1 MTMSE
6 HATHQFAAQAA
17 SAAAARRFVRDT
29 LLGWGAH
36 DLVDD
41 ALLLANELV
50 TNAVVHAG
58 TDVGVSCALGPGY
71 VQISVSDSHVSRVL
85 PTTVT
90 ESPPD
95 KTSGRGLYLLVQ
107 IADTWGVEY
116 DRSSKRVWFRLPL
129 PASAPTADAVGHQPA
144 HAIELGGTST
154 PVVVAAVETDLA
166 GVVRHWSAEAETLLG
181 WSAAEVLGHPL
192 ADLVTELPTD
202 SDGGPVASFTDV
214 LTQPRW
220 CGEYRLRAR
229 DDTDLAVF
237 ASQVY
242 AHVGEDLRIVSLLV
256 PAEHRAVLMPG
267 TSRTR
272 VAAEAPSP
280 VPARPGLLSLDAL
293 LELAVE
299 HSRDLLD
306 GEVAYALLVT
316 DDNLDVE
323 LRALAGLDRA
333 QAREMRWPKPD
344 ELSEDPDAVQ
354 PKVYADVAEES
365 LPEQFLAH
373 VGMHGLV
380 TAPLLVGE
388 RVIGRVGVAV
398 RKPGGLGDQ
407 DAVRLQRSI
416 GRFSLAVESARLT
429 ELERA
434 RRGRLS
440 YLAEASDLMAGM
452 LDPDMAAALT
462 AQLVV
467 PRLADWCAVYLLDQ
481 PRGVRLSCVWHAH
494 EDRIDPLRRL
504 LLQMPVPPMGEQTR
518 PRQWPALRERLS
530 ALASSPADVEVA
542 GGPTVTVTLMARGR
556 PIGVLIAGRS
566 AGQDFRTGALDTLDD
581 LCRRAAWSLDN
592 ARLYV
597 ERSTVSDTLQRSLLP
612 SSLPTIPGLDVG
624 IAYEAAGEGID
635 VGGDFYDL
643 FEIDD
648 SRWGFAIGDVCG
660 KGAQAAAVTGLARHS
675 LRVLARE
682 HDDIPTVLRRLN
694 ATILAEGDA
703 ARFVT
708 LVYGE
713 LIPTRGGVAV
723 TFAAAGHPLPTLVS
737 SDGFT
742 RSVGRPQQLLG
753 VFREATY
760 QAETLMLRPGEHLV
774 VTTDGVT
781 DRRVGQ
787 RTLGD
792 GGLLGVLR
800 QTATLPASAV
810 ASRLH
815 QAVIHFAT
823 EPLQDDFAVMVL
835 QPYMRHD

>member
-1 MTMSE
+1 MSE
-6 HATHQFAAQAA
+6 HATHHFEPQAA

-29 LLGWGAH
+29 LLGWGA
-36 DLVDD
+36 DDIVDD
-41 ALLLANELV
+41 ALLLTNELV

-58 TDVGVSCALGPGY
+58 TDVKVSCALGPGY
-71 VQISVSDSHVSRVL
+71 VQIGVTDNHVSRVL
-85 PTTVT
+85 PATV
-90 ESPPD
+90 SNSAPD
-95 KTSGRGLYLLVQ
+95 KTSGRGLYLMMQ
-107 IADTWGVEY
+107 ISDSWGVEY
-116 DRSSKRVWFRLPL
+116 DRKSKRVWFRLPV
-129 PASAPTADAVGHQPA
+129 PVSSPTAPDAGQPPA
-144 HAIELGGTST
+144 HFIDLGGTST
-154 PVVVAAVETDLA
+154 PVAVAVVETDIG
-166 GVVRHWSAEAETLLG
+166 GVVRHWSAEAEALLG
-181 WSAAEVLGHPL
+181 WPAGEVLGSPL
-192 ADLVTELPTD
+192 ADLVTELPADPDDQPMRSFD
-202 SDGGPVASFTDV
+202 SV

-220 CGEYRLRAR
+220 CGEYRLRTSTGA
-229 DDTDLAVF
+229 DVAVF
-237 ASQVY
+237 ASQVH
-242 AHVGEDLRIVSLLV
+242 ANVGDAARVVSLLV

-267 TSRTR
+267 TSRSR
-272 VAAEAPSP
+272 IEPESPSP

-299 HSRDLLD
+299 HSRDLLE

-316 DDNLDVE
+316 DDDIDVE

-333 QAREMRWPKPD
+333 QAGQTRWPKPA
-344 ELSEDPDAVQ
+344 ELSGAPEAVQ
-354 PKVYADVAEES
+354 PKVYEDVADES
-365 LPEQFLAH
+365 LPERFLAD

-398 RKPGGLGDQ
+398 RKPGGLTDD

-429 ELERA
+429 ELERV

-440 YLAEASDLMAGM
+440 YLAEASDLLAGM

-481 PRGVRLSCVWHAH
+481 RRTARLSCVWHAR
-494 EDRIDPLRRL
+494 EDMIDPLRRL
-504 LLQMPVPPMGEQTR
+504 LMQMPVPPLDDLGR
-518 PRQWPALRERLS
+518 PQQWPALRERLT
-530 ALASSPADVEVA
+530 AHASSPADLDVA

-556 PIGVLIAGRS
+556 AIGVLIAGRS
-566 AGQDFRTGALDTLDD
+566 AGTDFRTGALDTLDD

-635 VGGDFYDL
+635 VGGDFYDV
-643 FEIDD
+643 FEIDAN
-648 SRWGFAIGDVCG
+648 RWGFAVGDECG
-660 KGAQAAAVTGLARHS
+660 KGAQAAAVTGLARNS

-682 HDDIPTVLRRLN
+682 HEDSPLVLRRLN
-694 ATILAEGDA
+694 ATILSEGDA

-708 LVYGE
+708 LLYGE
-713 LIPTRGGVAV
+713 LFPTRSGVAI

-737 SDGFT
+737 SDGSIRT
-742 RSVGRPQQLLG
+742 IGRPQQLLG
-753 VFREATY
+753 VFREPMY
-760 QAETLMLRPGEHLV
+760 QTETLMLRPGEHLV
-774 VTTDGVT
+774 ATTDGVT
-781 DRRVGQ
+781 DRRIGH
-787 RTLGD
+787 RTLGER
-792 GGLLGVLR
+792 GLLGVLR

-810 ASRLH
+810 ATRLR
-815 QAVIHFAT
+815 QAVLDFGT

-835 QPYMRHD
+835 QPYHDRD